1 MRAGYLREA
10 IALLERAQQTD
21 GPREASELVK
31 QAADILALVAK
42 LTASDKS
49 AVVRVLHGGPTKEE
63 TTGSCFQPARGTA
76 YSVSRRGGGGPRN
89 SQKRRC
95 SNKATALPSS
105 NCAMSH
111 WAGTLARVQS
121 FSASR

>member
-42 LTASDKS
+42 LTASDN
-49 AVVRVLHGGPTKEE
+49 
-63 TTGSCFQPARGTA
+63 RG
-76 YSVSRRGGGGPRN
+76 VGV
-89 SQKRRC
+89 
-95 SNKATALPSS
+95 
-105 NCAMSH
+105 H
-111 WAGTLARVQS
+111 
-121 FSASR
+121 